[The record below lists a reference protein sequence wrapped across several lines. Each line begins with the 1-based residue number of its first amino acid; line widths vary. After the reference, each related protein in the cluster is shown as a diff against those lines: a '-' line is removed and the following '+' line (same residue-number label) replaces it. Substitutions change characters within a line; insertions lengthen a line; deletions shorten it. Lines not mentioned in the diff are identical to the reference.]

1 MKGYEYQKMIKTL
14 HIITGLHTG
23 GAEMMLYKLL
33 CAIDREQFDPVVI
46 SLMDKGT
53 IGLRIEELGI
63 PVCVVKLNRGIPTPS
78 GFLGLLKLIKMCDP
92 DLIQSWMYHANLAA
106 ILALSVIR
114 NRVPVI
120 WNIRHSLHELDKER
134 LLTRLVIRMNSLLSG
149 KPAAIVYNSETSIK
163 QHREFGFQALHDVV
177 IPNGFD
183 TMQFKP
189 NKSARRQFRME
200 LGLEEAIL
208 IGHVARY
215 HPMKDHECFLRAA
228 ALLSCTVPE
237 ARFVMAGREVDSKNV
252 KLICLIE
259 KLNLRGRVFLLG
271 ERDDVSNLT
280 AALDIS
286 TSSSA
291 WGEAFPNVLGEAM
304 ACGVPCVATN
314 VGDSERIVAETGK
327 IVPIRDP
334 EAIAQ
339 AWLDILELGYEN
351 KQELGRLARERT
363 EKLFSLDAV
372 VEQYQQLYL
381 EVVY

>member
-1 MKGYEYQKMIKTL
+1 LKGYEYQKMIKTL